1 MVLNFPDKNAYA
13 TNDNLKDTADI
24 KYPCLTL
31 KWLWNKVNDFQE
43 QPPCVKYLVDGEE
56 FKIANAN
63 NESENV
69 VVTTNAKPTQTLTHE
84 NANELAQH
92 ISSSLYVSTSK
103 GDNKTVKLVKLAKD
117 LSVLLNW
124 AADKYSCPVKSQQV
138 AQKQTNA

>member
-13 TNDNLKDTADI
+13 TNDNLKDTDGI

-31 KWLWNKVNDFQE
+31 KWLWIEVNKFQNRNR
-43 QPPCVKYLVDGEE
+43 VKYLVKGEN
-56 FKIANAN
+56 FIIANAN